1 MDPTIIF
8 EGVTMSRYGTIILA
22 VLSIVL
28 FVAGLPAA
36 SLLALGVAVGVELF
50 ALKRAMDEQRAAQAL
65 RPVRITRT
73 VRQPRRERR

>member
-1 MDPTIIF
+1 MDLTIIF
-8 EGVTMSRYGTIILA
+8 EGVTMSRFGTIILA

-28 FVAGLPAA
+28 FAAGLPAA
-36 SLLALGVAVGVELF
+36 SVIALAFAIGVELL

-73 VRQPRRERR
+73 VRQPRRNRR

>member
-8 EGVTMSRYGTIILA
+8 EGVTMSRFGTIILA

-36 SLLALGVAVGVELF
+36 SFFALAFAVGVELV

-73 VRQPRRERR
+73 VRQPRRNRH

>member
-8 EGVTMSRYGTIILA
+8 EGVTMSRFGTIILA

-28 FVAGLPAA
+28 FAAGLPAA
-36 SLLALGVAVGVELF
+36 SVVAMGFAIGLELL
-50 ALKRAMDEQRAAQAL
+50 ALKRAIDEQRAVQAL

-73 VRQPRRERR
+73 VRQPRRNRY